1 MKACAFNLQG
11 RSCLRILKKRGAMS
25 DRKVVSLRTVAERVR
40 LAPCSVSAVLNNT
53 PASLAIPQRTK
64 DRVFR
69 AAKEL
74 NYRPNFWARSLRTKQ
89 TRLVAAITPDIGRGP
104 VARVVAGVQSLLHR
118 RGYLLAL
125 GSFDCASE
133 WNTISIQLQQRG
145 IEGVI
150 AIDAILP
157 LDLNL
162 PVASVDLEYMNLL
175 EPLGEE
181 MKAWLSEWGASA
193 AETVLRQIEK
203 DTVPRRMKV
212 APKRPNRYFGL
223 PNTAAGVVVEDA
235 RERA

>member
-1 MKACAFNLQG
+1 MKASAFNCRAG
-11 RSCLRILKKRGAMS
+11 VFEKSEKNEGDMPDK
-25 DRKVVSLRTVAERVR
+25 KVVSLRTVAERVR

-69 AAKEL
+69 AAREL
-74 NYRPNFWARSLRTKQ
+74 NYRPNLWARSLRTKR

-125 GSFDCASE
+125 GTFDCASE
-133 WNTISIQLQQRG
+133 WNTISVQLQQRG

-150 AIDAILP
+150 AIDEILP
-157 LDLNL
+157 QDLNL

-175 EPLGEE
+175 EPLGDD
-181 MKAWLSEWGASA
+181 MQAWLSEWGASA
-193 AETVLRQIEK
+193 AETMLRQIEK
-203 DTVPRRMKV
+203 DTLPRRMKV
-212 APKRPNRYFGL
+212 APKRPNVYFGL
-223 PNTAAGVVVEDA
+223 PNAEAEVNA
-235 RERA
+235 RESA

>member
-1 MKACAFNLQG
+1 
-11 RSCLRILKKRGAMS
+11 MS
-25 DRKVVSLRTVAERVR
+25 VKKVVSLRTVAERVR

-64 DRVFR
+64 DRIFR

-74 NYRPNFWARSLRTKQ
+74 NYRPNLWARSLRTKQ
-89 TRLVAAITPDIGRGP
+89 TRLIAAVTPDIGRGP
-104 VARVVAGVQSLLHR
+104 VARVISGVQRLLHR

-125 GSFDCASE
+125 GTFDCASE
-133 WNTISIQLQQRG
+133 WNAISVQLQQRG

-157 LDLNL
+157 QDLNL

-175 EPLGEE
+175 EPLGEN
-181 MKAWLSEWGASA
+181 MQAWLSEWGASA

-203 DTVPRRMKV
+203 DNVPRRMKI
-212 APKRPNRYFGL
+212 APKRPNIYFNL
-223 PNTAAGVVVEDA
+223 TNAAVVEDA
-235 RERA
+235 RESA